1 MRNKDLI
8 KLLKQDMNEVMP
20 DFDVMLSN
28 INNVIV
34 VRNKVA
40 VPETGSTRIR
50 KKIGTKTNQ
59 WDREERAP
67 IRVEK
72 RNKIMGLVSFCLALA
87 MVAVSMF
94 SMGYFADP
102 SIPPIVLASADT
114 YVTVN
119 INPAIDFTVNKNNK
133 ITSAIATNAS
143 GVVLLAKMTEQ
154 LGADSLVGY
163 EINGAIVDT
172 VDMAAQMGYIDVEAE
187 GLTNA
192 MMISV
197 IGKDDNNADE
207 IKSGLAAETKKYFAD
222 NGIYAV
228 VITDYDNKDALLEEA
243 KKANPNLDA
252 NSSVSDLIANIEK
265 ENAGKSVI
273 EAEIEDARRDY
284 ENYLNE
290 QYNTNVNC
298 LFNSEI
304 SKISDAVKKTEKILA
319 YLEDVLTSLDEDGVI
334 SENIGAVGADEF
346 LQALA
351 DEYAEKTAKF
361 NVLKAQYESERVR
374 LEATIESN
382 TNNLNEAERNLIDCK
397 NAIGTNN
404 ETIENNAKQIQL
416 DKEENI
422 NNLIL
427 AEKAANDLSVS
438 MELFNNLSYLRDY
451 ITNQTKWA
459 NYWLETCDNKQNTCD
474 LCIWKTKTVD
484 ILIAEGF
491 IYDIINNN
499 DMGSSDS
506 LLIIKNLKATSLNIL
521 AEIKGVTEDKIDIK
535 HVNDIVQQFELF
547 CLTDFNRELY
557 LKGVNFMLNTDNPL
571 SVASY
576 GDITIEAV
584 ALNYEQES
592 AKVKELQEKYANLEE
607 RIAFLDAEIESLTFN
622 SAELTKLNELLNK
635 NIKIAEQNITE
646 FTVSINTATQDLN
659 ILNTDYN
666 KGLVEYKKYLKTVI
680 EDLRIRLAEL
690 NIKLNNAKLFK
701 ETYKPGDRKDGF
713 NELNDALDALAE
725 KLKADKAANDA
736 EAVAKNVEENIK
748 ANADRRYN
756 ENVNK
761 YTEHDRTFSEEEY
774 AAWEAEQEKLI
785 AGIDW
790 DSFYKQWLHDNE

>member
-28 INNVIV
+28 INNVKV

-197 IGKDDNNADE
+197 IGKDDNNANE

-506 LLIIKNLKATSLNIL
+506 LLIIKNLKAKSLNIL

-761 YTEHDRTFSEEEY
+761 YTEHDRKFSEEEY

>member
-28 INNVIV
+28 INNVKV

-197 IGKDDNNADE
+197 IGKDDNNANE

-506 LLIIKNLKATSLNIL
+506 LLIIKNLKAKSLNIL

-646 FTVSINTATQDLN
+646 FTISINTATQDLN

>member
-28 INNVIV
+28 INNVKV

-361 NVLKAQYESERVR
+361 NVLKEQYESERVR

-506 LLIIKNLKATSLNIL
+506 LLIIKNLKAKSLNIL

-622 SAELTKLNELLNK
+622 FAELTKLNELLNK

>member
-28 INNVIV
+28 INNVKV

-197 IGKDDNNADE
+197 IGKDDNNANE

-319 YLEDVLTSLDEDGVI
+319 YLEDVLTSLDEDGII

-361 NVLKAQYESERVR
+361 NVLKEQYESERVR

-506 LLIIKNLKATSLNIL
+506 LLIIKNLKAKSLNIL

>member
-28 INNVIV
+28 INNVKV

-40 VPETGSTRIR
+40 VPETGSARIR
-50 KKIGTKTNQ
+50 KKIGTKSNQ

-143 GVVLLAKMTEQ
+143 GVVLMAKMTEQ
-154 LGADSLVGY
+154 LGAESLVGY

-197 IGKDDNNADE
+197 IGKDDNNANE
-207 IKSGLAAETKKYFAD
+207 IKSGLAAETKKYFAN

-404 ETIENNAKQIQL
+404 ETIENNAKQIQF

-422 NNLIL
+422 NNRIL

-506 LLIIKNLKATSLNIL
+506 LLIIKNLKAKSLNIL

-584 ALNYEQES
+584 ALNYEQE
-592 AKVKELQEKYANLEE
+592 AVKVRELQDKFDALEG
-607 RIAFLDAEIESLTFN
+607 RIALLDKEIETLSYN
-622 SAELTKLNELLNK
+622 SAELTKLNELLNE
-635 NIKIAEQNITE
+635 NIKIADQNITE
-646 FTVSINTATQDLN
+646 FTISINTATQNLN

-666 KGLVEYKKYLKTVI
+666 KGLIEYKNYIKTVI
-680 EDLRIRLAEL
+680 EDLRIRVAEL
-690 NIKLNNAKLFK
+690 NIKLNNAKTFK
-701 ETYKPGDRKDGF
+701 ETYKSGDRKEGF
-713 NELNDALDALAE
+713 DDLNDSLDALAA
-725 KLKADKAANDA
+725 KLEADKAANDA

-756 ENVNK
+756 ENVTK
-761 YTEHDRTFSEEEY
+761 YSEHDRKFSEDEY